1 MVQAE
6 SARPGTLAVVMEPL
20 YEGGLSHVMPASI
33 CIANAYTNDH
43 ELLESGDL
51 GLGETLLLHMLD
63 AEGPRHAV
71 ILRMQALL
79 LPVQMFV
86 LAGHWFRW
94 IPGH

>member
-51 GLGETLLLHMLD
+51 GPVSYTHLTLPTTHC
-63 AEGPRHAV
+63 G
-71 ILRMQALL
+71 
-79 LPVQMFV
+79 
-86 LAGHWFRW
+86 
-94 IPGH
+94 